1 MYCWG
6 GKVGWF
12 GGPETPGW
20 AINCGR
26 PDAPGS
32 AFLYLFEYHILV
44 RTKFGRAI
52 GPGRLG
58 LEAFFLVVAF
68 CLLIQ
73 SMINRSVPQRPMAA
87 CVTESCDCQFPLV
100 VQFYSPGKSGTG
112 FSTALAE
119 GLIR

>member
-1 MYCWG
+1 MGAGLMYCWG

-44 RTKFGRAI
+44 RTKFGRVI

-58 LEAFFLVVAF
+58 LEAFFGCYVLFVN
-68 CLLIQ
+68 
-73 SMINRSVPQRPMAA
+73 SINDQPV
-87 CVTESCDCQFPLV
+87 
-100 VQFYSPGKSGTG
+100 
-112 FSTALAE
+112 STPAPD
-119 GLIR
+119 GRMRNGIV